1 MAKNEKMKLKID
13 NDDENLKNEEIKISK
28 KIKMQTKKES
38 RIPYRE
44 RRKLVL
50 EQLNKPNNPSY
61 SNFSN
66 NNIKLFD
73 IEKIREAKEKYIQRE
88 IEKIKDSKMTY
99 DEKRLKVLNKLF
111 FSDEFKLEEI
121 KESSNQNLI
130 ESLELLGHLFDSK
143 SSNMESTNYKSN
155 KYSINSSI
163 QLDNNNISISNK
175 NYYHDSIYKSRVKN
189 KLLDIKRKNKNINDK
204 ELEIAKIIKIQTKKE
219 SRLPYRKRREL
230 ALKQLNETNVNEY
243 LNLMNNDIILF
254 DIDKIREEKEKFIQ
268 RELEKLKDSKMTDY
282 EKRLKIL
289 NELNSSD
296 EFKKEEIIESSDNI
310 LFESRELMANMLDI
324 NSSNIESTNYKSYK
338 YSINSSI
345 QPYNNISLSNDNYY
359 PDNIYKSIME
369 NKLVDIKRKNIDLI
383 NKELEIDKIIKLQT
397 KKESRLPYRK
407 RRELALKQLNET
419 NVNEY
424 LNLMNNDIILFDID
438 KIREEKEKFIQRE
451 LEKLK
456 DSKMTDYEKRLK
468 ILNELNSSDEF
479 KKEEIIESSNQNL
492 IETLESIDFQLDS
505 KPSNINSTNYTS
517 YKYSNYVGQ
526 SDDIES
532 SQREVYYDITEN
544 IEFCNNLKMK
554 REVTKNNQNIFLYDD
569 KDLKTYYFV
578 INQKLLQKEPSTINI
593 KNKNFKKEYG
603 LCFCGKEIK
612 EYNKNCKPNEMMCAD
627 CMIENKKI
635 YKLDHLKDVLINI
648 NGRACTIRKGKY
660 HCFGKFLLDDN
671 EKRNCFDD
679 YYTCAACEQLYK
691 IKNYYS

>member
-13 NDDENLKNEEIKISK
+13 NDDENLKNEEIEISK

-38 RIPYRE
+38 RFPYRE

-50 EQLNKPNNPSY
+50 EQLTKPNNPNY

-163 QLDNNNISISNK
+163 QLDNNNISLSNK

-243 LNLMNNDIILF
+243 LNFMNNDIILF
-254 DIDKIREEKEKFIQ
+254 DIDKIEEEKEKFIQ
-268 RELEKLKDSKMTDY
+268 RELEKLKDSKMAYY

-296 EFKKEEIIESSDNI
+296 E
-310 LFESRELMANMLDI
+310 
-324 NSSNIESTNYKSYK
+324 
-338 YSINSSI
+338 
-345 QPYNNISLSNDNYY
+345 
-359 PDNIYKSIME
+359 
-369 NKLVDIKRKNIDLI
+369 
-383 NKELEIDKIIKLQT
+383 
-397 KKESRLPYRK
+397 
-407 RRELALKQLNET
+407 LK
-419 NVNEY
+419 
-424 LNLMNNDIILFDID
+424 M
-438 KIREEKEKFIQRE
+438 
-451 LEKLK
+451 
-456 DSKMTDYEKRLK
+456 
-468 ILNELNSSDEF
+468 
-479 KKEEIIESSNQNL
+479 EEIIESSNQNL

-612 EYNKNCKPNEMMCAD
+612 EYNKNCKPNEMMCVD